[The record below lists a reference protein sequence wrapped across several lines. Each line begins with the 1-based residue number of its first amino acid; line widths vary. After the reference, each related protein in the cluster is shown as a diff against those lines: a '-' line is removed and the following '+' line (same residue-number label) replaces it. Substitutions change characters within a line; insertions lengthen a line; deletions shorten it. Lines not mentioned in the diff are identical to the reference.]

1 MPHLSGHHNL
11 PLTALSPYMSSIT
24 PEYRTAP
31 ASWKP
36 QSIPFLSLPPE
47 IRSIIYSKLLE
58 PLSVIW
64 FPRAFHYEQDIWP
77 IRSLLQTHSQICEE
91 LKTELFRGRF
101 GVRVG
106 VSRKKRDLSGPSLL
120 LLQRLEPL
128 SIKKLTFSGHF
139 SHGMSKS
146 TTTPVEFHLTVR
158 HHDGASSIDI
168 AASSRGLNYTT
179 RALLHALRMLAARGL
194 ADPTTRGVGMTEIEA
209 FMRLL
214 SLHCSSPY
222 FPY

>member
-1 MPHLSGHHNL
+1 
-11 PLTALSPYMSSIT
+11 MSSIT
-24 PEYRTAP
+24 PEYRTAL

-47 IRSIIYSKLLE
+47 VRSIIYNKLLE
-58 PLSVIW
+58 HLSVIW

-77 IRSLLQTHSQICEE
+77 IRSLLQAHSQIRQE
-91 LKTELFRGRF
+91 LKTELFSGRF

-106 VSRKKRDLSGPSLL
+106 VSRNKRDLSGPSLL

-128 SIKKLTFSGHF
+128 NIKRLTFFIHF
-139 SHGMSKS
+139 SNGMSKS
-146 TTTPVEFHLTVR
+146 ATTPVEFHLTVR
-158 HHDGASSIDI
+158 HHEGASSIDV
-168 AASSRGLNYTT
+168 ATSSRNSNYTT

-194 ADPTTRGVGMTEIEA
+194 ADPATRGVGVAEIEA

-214 SLHCSSPY
+214 SLHCSSPFSAY
-222 FPY
+222 